1 MKREARIL
9 SPTTSRTWS
18 MNRNANAL
26 FLALS
31 SLVLLLATTARAE
44 DGVRLTCTPQAF
56 QAVPGEP
63 LRLHLT
69 VHAAAALRFRWLV
82 PDDPRL
88 QVRAIEKL
96 PVQRTRQGLVV
107 YQRVILW
114 QGLEPGTVRIEALA
128 IETRNRKLFF
138 PEVNITVR
146 DPGP

>member
-9 SPTTSRTWS
+9 SPTTPRTWP
-18 MNRNANAL
+18 MNGKTHAV
-26 FLALS
+26 FLTPPA
-31 SLVLLLATTARAE
+31 LVLLLATTARAE

-69 VHAAAALRFRWLV
+69 VHAAAALRFRWHV
-82 PDDPRL
+82 PDEPRL

-96 PVQRTRQGLVV
+96 PVQRTRQGVVV

-114 QGLEPGTVRIEALA
+114 QGLEPGTVQIKTLA
-128 IETRNRKLFF
+128 IETGNRKLFF
-138 PEVNITVR
+138 PDVTITVR